1 MLILINIAFG
11 FVVPGIDNAAHLGGL
26 AAGIWIGLFVPPT
39 RVQTMSSLW
48 QRPADA
54 GTAHVA
60 SVPEFVPAAALAVV
74 AFVVVVGL
82 AVGTATRSAHDVPA
96 GTPTAGITAPALPE
110 AA

>member
-1 MLILINIAFG
+1 
-11 FVVPGIDNAAHLGGL
+11 
-26 AAGIWIGLFVPPT
+26 
-39 RVQTMSSLW
+39 MSSLW

-82 AVGTATRSAHDVPA
+82 AVGTATRSAHDAPA
-96 GTPTAGITAPALPE
+96 GTPTARVAAPAVAE